1 MALQTNYVIGDT
13 GVEVSDAYHI
23 IYKVFTERRL
33 NNLMQPKLPNG
44 MPPRADI
51 LWKAGHI
58 GRIAIFVYANKD
70 DRDNGMKPI
79 GAIVKYPSDAA
90 DRITGAIDQ
99 NLYSV
104 TPPFQLEFFIDDT
117 SSDSILTQA
126 YNYLKTIPYF
136 SGSLEI

>member
-33 NNLMQPKLPNG
+33 NNLIQPKLPNG
-44 MPPRADI
+44 MPPRADL

-79 GAIVKYPSDAA
+79 G
-90 DRITGAIDQ
+90 Q
-99 NLYSV
+99 
-104 TPPFQLEFFIDDT
+104 
-117 SSDSILTQA
+117 
-126 YNYLKTIPYF
+126 
-136 SGSLEI
+136 

>member
-13 GVEVSDAYHI
+13 GIEVPEAYHI
-23 IYKVFTERRL
+23 IYNVYTERRL
-33 NNLMQPKLPNG
+33 DNYIQPKLPAG
-44 MPPRADI
+44 MPPRPEI
-51 LWKAGHI
+51 SWKAGHV
-58 GRIAIFVYANKD
+58 GRIAIFVYATKE
-70 DRDNGMKPI
+70 DRDNGMRPI

-90 DRITGAIDQ
+90 DRITGVIDQ
-99 NLYSV
+99 NLY
-104 TPPFQLEFFIDDT
+104 TITTPFQLEFFIDDI

>member
-44 MPPRADI
+44 MPPRADL

-99 NLYSV
+99 NLYSI

>member
-44 MPPRADI
+44 MPPRADL

>member
-44 MPPRADI
+44 MPPRADL

-58 GRIAIFVYANKD
+58 GRIAIFVYASKS

>member
-1 MALQTNYVIGDT
+1 MALEKNYTIGQTGI
-13 GVEVSDAYHI
+13 EVPNAYHI
-23 IYKVFTERRL
+23 VYRVFTERRL
-33 NNLMQPKLPNG
+33 NNLIQPKLPAG
-44 MPPRADI
+44 IPPRREI

-58 GRIAIFVYANKD
+58 GRIAVFVYASKS

-79 GAIVKYPSDAA
+79 GAIVKYPTDAA

-99 NLYSV
+99 TLYSV

>member
-33 NNLMQPKLPNG
+33 NNLIQPKLPNG
-44 MPPRADI
+44 MPPRADL

-104 TPPFQLEFFIDDT
+104 TPPFQLEFFIDDA

>member
-1 MALQTNYVIGDT
+1 MALQKNYVIGDT

-33 NNLMQPKLPNG
+33 KDFIQPKSSAKTSQ
-44 MPPRADI
+44 MSDI
-51 LWKAGHI
+51 FWKAGHI
-58 GRIAIFVYANKD
+58 GRIAVFVYANKD

-79 GAIVKYPSDAA
+79 GAIVKYPTDAA

>member
-44 MPPRADI
+44 MPPRADL

-99 NLYSV
+99 NLYSI
-104 TPPFQLEFFIDDT
+104 TPPFQLEFFIDDA

>member
-1 MALQTNYVIGDT
+1 MALETNYKIGQT
-13 GVEVSDAYHI
+13 GIEVPNAYHI

-33 NNLMQPKLPNG
+33 NNLIQPKLPSG
-44 MPPRADI
+44 MPARPEI
-51 LWKAGHI
+51 SWKAGHI
-58 GRIAIFVYANKD
+58 GRIAVFVYANKD

-79 GAIVKYPSDAA
+79 GALVKYPSDAA

-104 TPPFQLEFFIDDT
+104 TPPFQLEFFIDDA

>member
-33 NNLMQPKLPNG
+33 NNLIQPKLPNG
-44 MPPRADI
+44 MPPRADL

-99 NLYSV
+99 NLYSI

>member
-1 MALQTNYVIGDT
+1 MALQKNYVIGDT
-13 GVEVSDAYHI
+13 GIEIPEAYHI
-23 IYKVFTERRL
+23 IYNVYTERRL
-33 NNLMQPKLPNG
+33 TDCIQPKLPIG
-44 MPPRADI
+44 MPQRPEI

-58 GRIAIFVYANKD
+58 GRIAVFVYASKE
-70 DRDNGMKPI
+70 DRDNDMRPI

-90 DRITGAIDQ
+90 DRISGTIDQ
-99 NLYSV
+99 NLYSI

>member
-1 MALQTNYVIGDT
+1 M
-13 GVEVSDAYHI
+13 S
-23 IYKVFTERRL
+23 
-33 NNLMQPKLPNG
+33 P
-44 MPPRADI
+44 MPDI
-51 LWKAGHI
+51 FWKAGHI
-58 GRIAIFVYANKD
+58 GRIAVFVYASKE
-70 DRDNGMKPI
+70 DRDNGLRPI

-90 DRITGAIDQ
+90 DRITGVIEQ
-99 NLYSV
+99 NLYTI

>member
-1 MALQTNYVIGDT
+1 MALQKNYVIGDT
-13 GVEVSDAYHI
+13 GIEIPAAYHI
-23 IYKVFTERRL
+23 IYNVYTERRL
-33 NNLMQPKLPNG
+33 NNFIQPKLPSAMSP
-44 MPPRADI
+44 MPDI
-51 LWKAGHI
+51 FWKAGHI
-58 GRIAIFVYANKD
+58 GRIAVFVYASKE
-70 DRDNGMKPI
+70 DRDNGLRPI

-90 DRITGAIDQ
+90 DRISGAIDQ
-99 NLYSV
+99 NLYSS

>member
-1 MALQTNYVIGDT
+1 MALQKNYVIGDT
-13 GVEVSDAYHI
+13 GVEVSEAYHI
-23 IYKVFTERRL
+23 IYNVYTERRL
-33 NNLMQPKLPNG
+33 NNYIQPKLPSA
-44 MPPRADI
+44 MSPRPDI
-51 LWKAGHI
+51 FWKAGHI
-58 GRIAIFVYANKD
+58 GRIAIFVYVSKE
-70 DRDNGMKPI
+70 DRDNGMRPV

-90 DRITGAIDQ
+90 DRITGVIEQ
-99 NLYSV
+99 NLCTI

>member
-44 MPPRADI
+44 MPPRAEL

-99 NLYSV
+99 NLYSI